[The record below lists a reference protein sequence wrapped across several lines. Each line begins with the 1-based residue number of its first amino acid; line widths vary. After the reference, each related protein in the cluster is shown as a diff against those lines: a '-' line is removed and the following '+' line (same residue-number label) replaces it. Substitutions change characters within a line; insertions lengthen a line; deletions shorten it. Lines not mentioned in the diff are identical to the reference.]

1 MEGCFNDDRWVWRC
15 CVVLIEDF
23 NSVIDAME
31 RRGVTHGVAHTSN
44 STREMLEFRQ
54 FLEELELVDF
64 PSPVGNSLGSIPMGL
79 R

>member
-1 MEGCFNDDRWVWRC
+1 
-15 CVVLIEDF
+15 
-23 NSVIDAME
+23 
-31 RRGVTHGVAHTSN
+31 VTHGVAHTSN